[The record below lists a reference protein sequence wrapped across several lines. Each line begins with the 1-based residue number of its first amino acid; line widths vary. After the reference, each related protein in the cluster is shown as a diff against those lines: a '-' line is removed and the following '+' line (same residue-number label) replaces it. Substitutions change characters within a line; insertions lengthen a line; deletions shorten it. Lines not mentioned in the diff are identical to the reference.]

1 LANFRKLQDGVQVYE
16 LEEPVTLTV
25 YTKCP
30 MKYKLVDRETG
41 EEYIGQDPT
50 KNKYSWNKVPQE
62 MIKDA

>member
-1 LANFRKLQDGVQVYE
+1 LTKFRKLQDGVQVYE

-41 EEYIGQDPT
+41 EEYIGQNPE
-50 KNKYSWNKVPQE
+50 KNKYSWSK
-62 MIKDA
+62 IDA

>member
-1 LANFRKLQDGVQVYE
+1 MRKLQNGVMVYE

-41 EEYIGQDPT
+41 EEYIGQDPN
-50 KNKYSWNKVPQE
+50 KNKYSWSKIPE
-62 MIKDA
+62 SAKDA

>member
-1 LANFRKLQDGVQVYE
+1 MTKFRKLQNGTQVYE

-41 EEYIGQDPT
+41 EEYIGNNPT
-50 KNKYSWNKVPQE
+50 KNKYCWSKIDNVQV
-62 MIKDA
+62 

>member
-1 LANFRKLQDGVQVYE
+1 MRTLKNGVQVYE
-16 LEEPVTLTV
+16 LEQPVTLVV

-50 KNKYSWNKVPQE
+50 KNEYSWNKISE
-62 MIKDA
+62 RKNA

>member
-1 LANFRKLQDGVQVYE
+1 MRTLKNGVQVYE
-16 LEEPVTLTV
+16 LEEPVTLKV

-50 KNKYSWNKVPQE
+50 TNNYSWAKIPKV
-62 MIKDA
+62 IDA

>member
-1 LANFRKLQDGVQVYE
+1 MRTLKNGTEVYE

-41 EEYIGQDPT
+41 EEYIGQDPN
-50 KNKYSWNKVPQE
+50 KNDYSWSK
-62 MIKDA
+62 IDA